1 MKAIIQFSKELIDR
15 FNHAE
20 VMGLSAQLAYFFLL
34 SLFPFLLFI
43 VTLLGYLPIDDRMVV
58 DVLSEYLPQEVVQM
72 IDQNL
77 TQILNNRS
85 GSLLSI
91 SIIGTL
97 WSASNGFNAITK
109 SFNRAYNVEPQRNFF
124 LGRLIAIGLMLTIIL
139 AIIFALLLPV
149 FGKVLMEYVSIVIPI
164 PEGLLNSWDLFRWVT
179 SSVMFFIIFYI
190 LYKLAP
196 HTKILE
202 NYVLW
207 GALFATVA
215 WQVVS
220 YGFSYYVETLGN
232 FSITYGSLGTVIV
245 LMFWFYLSGIIITTG
260 GVINAVITER
270 KRNRKANDEPLDEHN

>member
-1 MKAIIQFSKELIDR
+1 MEKAIQFGKDLLDR

-20 VMGLSAQLAYFFLL
+20 VLGLSAQLAYFFLL

-43 VTLLGYLPIDDRMVV
+43 VTLLGYFPIDDRLVIE
-58 DVLSEYLPQEVVQM
+58 VLAEYLPGEVVQM

-77 TQILNNRS
+77 TQVMNNRS
-85 GSLLSI
+85 GSLLSV
-91 SIIGTL
+91 SILGTL

-109 SFNRAYNVEPQRNFF
+109 SFNKAYNVDPNRNFL
-124 LGRLIAIGLMLTIIL
+124 LGRLIAMGLMLTIIF

-149 FGKVLMEYVSIVIPI
+149 FGKVIVEYVSIIIPL
-164 PEGLLNSWDLFRWVT
+164 PEVFLNSWNLLRWVS

-196 HTKILE
+196 NKKFLE

-207 GALFATVA
+207 GSLFATVS
-215 WQVVS
+215 WQIVS
-220 YGFSYYVETLGN
+220 YGFSFYVETLGN

-245 LMFWFYLSGIIITTG
+245 LMIWFYLSGIIITTG
-260 GVINAVITER
+260 GVINAVVTER
-270 KRNRKANDEPLDEHN
+270 KMSSTSEV

>member
-1 MKAIIQFSKELIDR
+1 MESVVQFSKDLIDR

-20 VMGLSAQLAYFFLL
+20 VLGLSAQLAYFFLL

-43 VTLLGYLPIDDRMVV
+43 VTLLGYLPLDDRMIIE
-58 DVLSEYLPQEVVQM
+58 VLSEYLPSEVVTM

-85 GSLLSI
+85 GGLLSI
-91 SIIGTL
+91 SILGTL

-109 SFNRAYNVEPQRNFF
+109 SFNRAYNVDPNRNFF

-139 AIIFALLLPV
+139 AIVFALLLPV
-149 FGKVLMEYVSIVIPI
+149 FGKVIIEYISMVIPL
-164 PEGLLNSWDLFRWVT
+164 PEGFLNSWDLFRWA
-179 SSVMFFIIFYI
+179 SSSIMFFFIFYV

-196 HTKILE
+196 NKKIME
-202 NYVLW
+202 NHVVW
-207 GALFATVA
+207 GAIFATVS

-245 LMFWFYLSGIIITTG
+245 LMIWFYISGIIITSG
-260 GVINAVITER
+260 GVINAVVTEM
-270 KRNRKANDEPLDEHN
+270 KSNDEMIES